1 MGRKSIKESQQKRIT
16 QAFYDIAKREG
27 IENISFGKIAKE
39 LDMNQSLVV
48 HYFAN
53 KEEMLFGLIDFII
66 SSYQNIYK
74 SDNEHED
81 PLMKLTAV
89 LNNIFSRKWDSYVD
103 DSIFYNCFALTFRNE
118 RIQTHFRELHE
129 LLRKWLQNLIQIC
142 MDQSLVVCNDA
153 AEAADIIFVISDGA
167 YYYLSMIKDQN
178 QYDIH
183 LQRYKKIAFGVL
195 QLQPEVIA

>member
-16 QAFYDIAKREG
+16 QAFYEIAKREG

-66 SSYQNIYK
+66 NSYQNIYK
-74 SDNEHED
+74 SEEEYKD
-81 PLMKLTAV
+81 PLKKLTAV
-89 LNNIFSRKWDSYVD
+89 LNNIFSRKWNKYVD

-118 RIQTHFRELHE
+118 RIQNHFRELHE
-129 LLRKWLQNLIQIC
+129 LLRKWLQNLIQVCI
-142 MDQSLVVCNDA
+142 DQKSVNCSDA
-153 AEAADIIFVISDGA
+153 VEAADIIFVISDGA
-167 YYYLSMIKDQN
+167 YYYLSMIKDSAE
-178 QYDIH
+178 YDLH
-183 LQRYKKIAFGVL
+183 LERYKKVAFGVL
-195 QLQPEVIA
+195 GLQINS